1 MPCWKVE
8 FPLDLLEFP
17 VNLLDFPL
25 NFICNCGGLQC
36 SCVLERSLDPREV
49 DAIEGNSSTSVRTS
63 RVLFAAEIRLLMLLL
78 LVEADGLFVPFNGDT
93 LETRWNLT
101 AAAAARAMA
110 PEAFLPEF
118 FAARAVRARAAM
130 TVRSLAP
137 TACSRGAGQFNL
149 DSTSSA
155 LR

>member
-49 DAIEGNSSTSVRTS
+49 DAIEGNSSTSVRT
-63 RVLFAAEIRLLMLLL
+63 
-78 LVEADGLFVPFNGDT
+78 LVYSLQP
-93 LETRWNLT
+93 
-101 AAAAARAMA
+101 
-110 PEAFLPEF
+110 
-118 FAARAVRARAAM
+118 
-130 TVRSLAP
+130 RS
-137 TACSRGAGQFNL
+137 AC
-149 DSTSSA
+149 
-155 LR
+155 LRSYFS